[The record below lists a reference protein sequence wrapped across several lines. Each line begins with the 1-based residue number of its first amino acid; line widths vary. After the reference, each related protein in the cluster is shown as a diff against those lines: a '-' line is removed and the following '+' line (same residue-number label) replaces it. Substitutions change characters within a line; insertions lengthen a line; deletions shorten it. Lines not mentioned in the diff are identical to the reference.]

1 MKAIKIGRWLFLFVA
16 LTLMSCA
23 TPKTRPPEVS
33 TGQIESE
40 AHKQRI
46 MVLKS
51 YVDQQMRLY
60 DVSFKLL
67 KGSVAFCSSKRKV
80 AGYKSATKSS
90 FGDKYREAAI
100 DLFKLGEWP
109 KVIHVVP
116 DSPAQKAGLQVGDEI
131 QEAKEMPAIAVDN
144 RAAGELDPSLLRDER
159 VLRMGILR
167 NGERINIELNAVE
180 CCDCETEVIPV
191 DEVNAFTDGK
201 TVYVTRGMMKFV
213 DNELELATVVS
224 HELAHKLRGHPEDQK
239 KNLTTGG
246 GAGLVF
252 DIAAAV
258 FGVNTGGAFSKL
270 GAQMGQMAFS
280 KDREREADYVSMYI
294 LARSGYE
301 YENAPNIF
309 HKLAYTEP
317 GLIETKYATSHP
329 STAER
334 FVALEKTAEEIKVK
348 TARGL
353 PLMPEEKDA
362 PSAPDQGRDQDKPIP
377 KLEVK
382 KEKEEH
388 LAAVSGDTRSEVVK
402 RMKLREKA
410 ETNFGDQDLQKMI
423 KDHNFFNSQY
433 NPGGDFPNAFV
444 DNGDGTITD
453 KVTALMW
460 QKGGS
465 PSEMTF
471 YTAGKYVE
479 QLNSNRFSGYGD
491 WRLPT
496 MEELCSLLERNPNK
510 NGKFIDNLFDPA
522 QSSCWT
528 ADENQY
534 YFSNQLRAA
543 FFVDFAMGET
553 SAGAA
558 DRFRVT
564 SQKRYYVKAVR
575 TVEQV
580 GASTVTDTQQCNRTT
595 PVCLKKWN

>member
-1 MKAIKIGRWLFLFVA
+1 MKAIKICRWLFPFVA
-16 LTLMSCA
+16 ITVMSCA
-23 TPKTRPPEVS
+23 TPKSRPPEVS

-51 YVDQQMRLY
+51 YVDQQMSLY

-80 AGYKSATKSS
+80 AGYKYATKSS

-116 DSPAQKAGLQVGDEI
+116 DSPSQKAGLKVGDEI
-131 QEAKEMPAIAVDN
+131 QEVKKKSAMAEEGH
-144 RAAGELDPSLLRDER
+144 AAGKMDPSIPQDET

-167 NGERINIELNAVE
+167 NGERTEIDLNAVE
-180 CCDCETEVIPV
+180 CCECETQEIPV
-191 DEVNAFTDGK
+191 DDVNAFTDGK

-213 DNELELATVVS
+213 DSELELATVVS
-224 HELAHKLRGHPEDQK
+224 HELAHKFRGHREDQT
-239 KNLTTGG
+239 KNMTAGA

-252 DIAAAV
+252 DIAAAI
-258 FGVNTGGAFSKL
+258 FGANTGGAFSKL
-270 GAQMGQMAFS
+270 GGQTGQTAFS
-280 KDREREADYVSMYI
+280 KDMEREADYVGMYI

-309 HKLAYTEP
+309 RKLAYTEP
-317 GLIETKYATSHP
+317 GMIETKYATSHP

-334 FVALEKTAEEIKVK
+334 LVALEKAAEEIKTK

-353 PLMPEEKDA
+353 PLMPEEKDS
-362 PSAPDQGRDQDKPIP
+362 PSSQAQRSDQGNPIP
-377 KLEVK
+377 KVELGKDREG
-382 KEKEEH
+382 H
-388 LAAVSGDTRSEVVK
+388 LAAISGNTRTEVVE
-402 RMKLREKA
+402 RIKLREKA
-410 ETNFGDQDLQKMI
+410 ETNFADQDLRKMI
-423 KDHNFFNSQY
+423 KDHNFFNRQY
-433 NPGGDFPNAFV
+433 NPGGDFPHAFV

-453 KVTALMW
+453 KVTGLMW

-479 QLNSNRFSGYGD
+479 QLNSNHFSGYGD

-510 NGKFIDNLFDPA
+510 NGKFIDNLFDPG
-522 QSSCWT
+522 QSICWS
-528 ADENQY
+528 ADENQN
-534 YFSNQLRAA
+534 YFWNQLKAA
-543 FFVDFAMGET
+543 FSVDFAMGET
-553 SAGAA
+553 SASAA
-558 DRFRVT
+558 DTFRVT
-564 SQKRYYVKAVR
+564 SQKQYYVKAVR
-575 TVEQV
+575 TAE
-580 GASTVTDTQQCNRTT
+580 
-595 PVCLKKWN
+595 

>member
-1 MKAIKIGRWLFLFVA
+1 MKAIKICQWLFPFVA
-16 LTLMSCA
+16 ITLMSCA

-80 AGYKSATKSS
+80 AGYKYATKSS

-109 KVIHVVP
+109 RVIHVVP

-131 QEAKEMPAIAVDN
+131 QEAKEKRAIAEEAH
-144 RAAGELDPSLLRDER
+144 AAGKMDPSIPPDER

-167 NGERINIELNAVE
+167 NGERIEIVLNAVE
-180 CCDCETEVIPV
+180 CCECETQVIPV
-191 DEVNAFTDGK
+191 DDVNAFTDGK

-213 DNELELATVVS
+213 DSELELATVVS
-224 HELAHKLRGHPEDQK
+224 HELAHKFREHPEDQR
-239 KNLTTGG
+239 KNMTAGV

-252 DIAAAV
+252 DIAAAI

-270 GAQMGQMAFS
+270 GGQVGQTAFS
-280 KDREREADYVSMYI
+280 KDMEREADYVSMYI

-309 HKLAYTEP
+309 RKLAYTEP
-317 GLIETKYATSHP
+317 GMIETKYATSHP

-348 TARGL
+348 TAKGL
-353 PLMPEEKDA
+353 PLMPEEKEA
-362 PSAPDQGRDQDKPIP
+362 PSAQAQGSDQDRPIP
-377 KLEVK
+377 KVALE

-388 LAAVSGDTRSEVVK
+388 LAAISGNTRPEVIE
-402 RMKLREKA
+402 RIKLRDKA
-410 ETNFGDQDLQKMI
+410 ETNFGDQDLQTMI
-423 KDHNFFNSQY
+423 KARNFFNRQY
-433 NPGGDFPNAFV
+433 NPGGNFPNDFE

-453 KVTALMW
+453 KVTGLMW

-471 YTAGKYVE
+471 YDAGKYVE
-479 QLNSNRFSGYGD
+479 QLNSNLFSGYGN

-496 MEELCSLLERNPNK
+496 MEELCSLLERDPNK
-510 NGKFIDNLFDPA
+510 NEKFIDNLFDPA
-522 QSSCWT
+522 QSVCWS
-528 ADENQY
+528 ADENQQY
-534 YFSNQLRAA
+534 SGTSVPLRVKAA
-543 FFVDFAMGET
+543 FYVNFARGET
-553 SAGAA
+553 SAGVA
-558 DRFRVT
+558 DRFMATAQR
-564 SQKRYYVKAVR
+564 QYYVKAVR
-575 TVEQV
+575 NVE
-580 GASTVTDTQQCNRTT
+580 
-595 PVCLKKWN
+595 